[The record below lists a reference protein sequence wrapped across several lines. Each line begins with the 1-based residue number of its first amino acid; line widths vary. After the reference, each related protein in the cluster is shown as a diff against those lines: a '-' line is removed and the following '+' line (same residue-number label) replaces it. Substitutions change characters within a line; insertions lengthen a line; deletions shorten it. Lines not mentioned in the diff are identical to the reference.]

1 MRRFGAGVVAVGAA
15 VVVGGAF
22 LVVGGA
28 AAADLVTYYHAGAW
42 DAFSGRGDDG
52 RLVCGIGNTN
62 PADGR
67 RFMIRF
73 TIGGEDVTFGASK
86 PAWTIP
92 ANTQAPLV
100 MQVGLDTP
108 WTEQAT
114 GNGQML
120 SWTLDRSAIQSF
132 DAQFRRA
139 SSMTLTF
146 PDGNEPPW
154 TVPLTGSTAISNAFG
169 RCITDLTR
177 RTQAAGGAPPPAAA
191 PHGPTQPF
199 GTAPAAGDAASPP
212 APNGAAPAPLDEG
225 ASQPT
230 APR

>member
-1 MRRFGAGVVAVGAA
+1 MGRFGASLLAIGAVATL
-15 VVVGGAF
+15 GGAF
-22 LVVGGA
+22 LVGGA

-67 RFMIRF
+67 RLMLRF
-73 TIGGEDVTFGASK
+73 TIGGEDVTFSATK

-92 ANTQAPLV
+92 ANTPAPVV

-108 WTEQAT
+108 WTQQAT
-114 GNGQML
+114 GNAQMM
-120 SWTLDRSAIQSF
+120 SWTLDRTAIQAF

-169 RCITDLTR
+169 RCITDLTQ
-177 RTQAAGGAPPPAAA
+177 RTRATGGAPPSAA
-191 PHGPTQPF
+191 PSQGPTQPF
-199 GTAPAAGDAASPP
+199 ATPPAGDAAPPP
-212 APNGAAPAPLDEG
+212 APSGTAPTGAG

>member
-1 MRRFGAGVVAVGAA
+1 MRRFGAGLVAMGAVAVA
-15 VVVGGAF
+15 GGA
-22 LVVGGA
+22 LLVGGA

-73 TIGGEDVTFGASK
+73 TIGGEEATFAASK

-132 DAQFRRA
+132 DVQFRRA

-177 RTQAAGGAPPPAAA
+177 RAQTAGGAPPPAAA
-191 PHGPTQPF
+191 PQGPTQPF
-199 GTAPAAGDAASPP
+199 STAPAGGAAAPP
-212 APNGAAPAPLDEG
+212 ASSGAAPASDG

>member
-1 MRRFGAGVVAVGAA
+1 MTGFGAGLAATCAVVAVAGVALG
-15 VVVGGAF
+15 GGAR
-22 LVVGGA
+22 
-28 AAADLVTYYHAGAW
+28 AADLATYYHAGAW

-67 RFMIRF
+67 RFMMRF
-73 TIGGEDVTFGASK
+73 TIGGEDVTFAASK

-92 ANTQAPLV
+92 ASTTAPVV
-100 MQVGLDTP
+100 MQVGLQTP
-108 WTEQAT
+108 WTEQASGSGT
-114 GNGQML
+114 TL
-120 SWTLDRSAIQSF
+120 TWTLDRTAIQSF

-139 SSMTLTF
+139 TSMTLTF

-169 RCITDLTR
+169 RCITDLTAR
-177 RTQAAGGAPPPAAA
+177 SQAAGGAPPPAPA
-191 PHGPTQPF
+191 PQGPTQPV
-199 GTAPAAGDAASPP
+199 GAAQPAPAAPPP
-212 APNGAAPAPLDEG
+212 ANAAPTPG
-225 ASQPT
+225 TSSQPT